1 MAKKAFVKITGITQA
16 RDNALKFLNQTKKD
30 SKILETEGKFAA
42 DQIRDRTEGRQ
53 EQYKQKD
60 LANVTIEARKIYA
73 GFYDTSPLAI
83 PKRSNLTLT
92 GQLLGAIKHKV
103 NSAASEIIIYLTDN
117 RRNRK
122 IPDSIIQEMYDG
134 IIDKDRNA
142 TNSKRKDPKVKDKL
156 IALFLLKNQKEKT
169 NNEIKNDLEAKGRR
183 FLFISDRL
191 KANLEERIVKELK
204 RRLDLYN
211 KIKRKLSL

>member
-142 TNSKRKDPKVKDKL
+142 TNSKRKNPKVKDKL
-156 IALFLLKNQKEKT
+156 TAIFLLKNQKDKT
-169 NNEIKNDLEAKGRR
+169 NNEIKKDLEDKGRR
-183 FLFISDRL
+183 FMFLSDRL
-191 KANLEERIVKELK
+191 KTTLENRLVKELK

>member
-1 MAKKAFVKITGITQA
+1 MAKKATVKITGLGQA
-16 RDNALKFLNQTKKD
+16 RDNALKFLNESKKD
-30 SKILETEGKFAA
+30 SKILNTEGQFTA

-53 EQYKQKD
+53 EQYKQND
-60 LANVTIEARKIYA
+60 LKNVTVEARKIYA

-142 TNSKRKDPKVKDKL
+142 TNSKRKNPKVKDKL
-156 IALFLLKNQKEKT
+156 TAIFLLKNQKDKT
-169 NNEIKNDLEAKGRR
+169 NNEIRKDLEDKGRR
-183 FLFISDRL
+183 FMFLSDRL
-191 KANLEERIVKELK
+191 KATLEARLVKELK
-204 RRLDLYN
+204 RRLAIYG

>member
-1 MAKKAFVKITGITQA
+1 MAKKATVKITGIAQA
-16 RDNALKFLNQTKKD
+16 RDNALKFLNTTKKD
-30 SKILETEGKFAA
+30 SKILETEGKFTA

-53 EQYKQKD
+53 EEYKQKD

-103 NSAASEIIIYLTDN
+103 NSAASEIIIYLSDN

-142 TNSKRKDPKVKDKL
+142 TNSKRKNPKVKDKL
-156 IALFLLKNQKEKT
+156 TAIFLLKNQKDKT
-169 NNEIKNDLEAKGRR
+169 NNEIRKDLEDKGRR
-183 FLFISDRL
+183 FMFLSDRL
-191 KANLEERIVKELK
+191 KATLEARLVKELK
-204 RRLDLYN
+204 RRLAIYD

>member
-1 MAKKAFVKITGITQA
+1 MAKKATVRITGLEQA
-16 RDNALKFLNQTKKD
+16 KNNALKFLNTTKKD
-30 SKILETEGKFAA
+30 SKILETEGQFAA

-53 EQYKQKD
+53 EEYKQKD
-60 LANVTIEARKIYA
+60 IANVTVEARKIYA

-103 NSAASEIIIYLTDN
+103 NSAASEIIIYLSDN

-142 TNSKRKDPKVKDKL
+142 TNSKRKNPKVKDKL
-156 IALFLLKNQKEKT
+156 TAIFLLKNQKDKT
-169 NNEIKNDLEAKGRR
+169 NNEIRKDLESRGRK
-183 FLFISDRL
+183 FFFISERL
-191 KANLEERIVKELK
+191 RTNLENRLVKELR
-204 RRLDLYN
+204 RRLAIYN

>member
-1 MAKKAFVKITGITQA
+1 MAKKATVKITGIAQA
-16 RDNALKFLNQTKKD
+16 RDSALKFLNTTKKD
-30 SKILETEGKFAA
+30 SKILNTEGQFTA
-42 DQIRDRTEGRQ
+42 DQIRDRTEGRL
-53 EQYKQKD
+53 EEYKQKD
-60 LANVTIEARKIYA
+60 LANVTVEARKIYA
-73 GFYDTSPLAI
+73 GFYDTSPLAV

-103 NSAASEIIIYLTDN
+103 NSAASEIIIYLSDN

-142 TNSKRKDPKVKDKL
+142 TNSKRKNPKVKDKL
-156 IALFLLKNQKEKT
+156 TAIFLLKNQKDKT
-169 NNEIKNDLEAKGRR
+169 NNEIKKDLESRGRR
-183 FLFISDRL
+183 FLFISERL
-191 KANLEERIVKELK
+191 RTNLENRLVKELK

>member
-1 MAKKAFVKITGITQA
+1 MAKKATVKITGLGQA
-16 RDNALKFLNQTKKD
+16 RDNALKFLNESKKD
-30 SKILETEGKFAA
+30 SKILNTEGQFTA
-42 DQIRDRTEGRQ
+42 DQIRNRTAGRQ
-53 EQYKQKD
+53 EEYKQND
-60 LANVTIEARKIYA
+60 LKNVTVEARKIYA

-142 TNSKRKDPKVKDKL
+142 TNSKRKNPKVKDKL
-156 IALFLLKNQKEKT
+156 TAIFLLKNQKDKT
-169 NNEIKNDLEAKGRR
+169 NNEIRKDLEDKGRR
-183 FLFISDRL
+183 FMFLSDRL
-191 KANLEERIVKELK
+191 KATLEARLVKELK
-204 RRLDLYN
+204 RRLAIYN
-211 KIKRKLSL
+211 KIRRKLSL

>member
-103 NSAASEIIIYLTDN
+103 NSAASEIIIYLSDN

-142 TNSKRKDPKVKDKL
+142 TNSKRKNPKVKDKL
-156 IALFLLKNQKEKT
+156 TAIFLLKNQKDKT
-169 NNEIKNDLEAKGRR
+169 NNEIKKDLEDKGRR
-183 FLFISDRL
+183 FMFLSDRL
-191 KANLEERIVKELK
+191 KTTLENRLVKELK

>member
-1 MAKKAFVKITGITQA
+1 MAKKATVRITGLEQA
-16 RDNALKFLNQTKKD
+16 KNNALKFLNTTKKD
-30 SKILETEGKFAA
+30 SKILETEGKFTA

-53 EQYKQKD
+53 EEYKQND
-60 LANVTIEARKIYA
+60 LKNVTIEARKIYA

-142 TNSKRKDPKVKDKL
+142 TNSKRKNPKVKDKL
-156 IALFLLKNQKEKT
+156 TAIFLLKNQKDKT
-169 NNEIKNDLEAKGRR
+169 NNEIRKDLEDKGRR
-183 FLFISDRL
+183 FMFLSDRL
-191 KANLEERIVKELK
+191 KTTLENRLVKELK

>member
-30 SKILETEGKFAA
+30 AKILETEGKFAA
-42 DQIRDRTEGRQ
+42 DQIRNRTAGRQ
-53 EQYKQKD
+53 DEYKQDD

-73 GFYDTSPLAI
+73 GFYDTSPLAK
-83 PKRSNLTLT
+83 PKTSNLTLT
-92 GQLLGAIKHKV
+92 GHLLSAIKHKT
-103 NSAASEIIIYLTDN
+103 NSATTEIIIFLTEN

-122 IPDSIIQEMYDG
+122 IPDSIIKEKYNE

-156 IALFLLKNQKEKT
+156 TALFLLKNQKDKT
-169 NNEIKNDLEAKGRR
+169 NNEIKEDLEAKGRR
-183 FLFISDRL
+183 FLFLSDRL
-191 KANLEERIVKELK
+191 KTTLENRLVKELK

>member
-1 MAKKAFVKITGITQA
+1 MAKKTTVRITGLAQA
-16 RDNALKFLNQTKKD
+16 RDNALKFLNTTKKD
-30 SKILETEGKFAA
+30 SKVLETEGKFTA

-53 EQYKQKD
+53 EEYKQKD

-83 PKRSNLTLT
+83 PKRSNLSLT

-103 NSAASEIIIYLTDN
+103 NSTASEIIIYLSDN

-142 TNSKRKDPKVKDKL
+142 TNSKRKNPKIKDKL
-156 IALFLLKNQKEKT
+156 TAIFLLKNQKDKT
-169 NNEIKNDLEAKGRR
+169 NNEIRKDLEAKGRKFM
-183 FLFISDRL
+183 FLSERL
-191 KANLEERIVKELK
+191 KVTLENRLVKELK
-204 RRLDLYN
+204 RRLSIYN

>member
-1 MAKKAFVKITGITQA
+1 MAKKATVKITGLGQA
-16 RDNALKFLNQTKKD
+16 RDNALKFLNATKKD
-30 SKILETEGKFAA
+30 SQILNIEGKFTS

-53 EQYKQKD
+53 EEYKQKD
-60 LANVTIEARKIYA
+60 LSNVTVEARKIYA
-73 GFYDTSPLAI
+73 GFYETSPLAI

-103 NSAASEIIIYLTDN
+103 NSAASEIIIYLSDN

-122 IPDSIIQEMYDG
+122 IPDSIVQEMYDG

-142 TNSKRKDPKVKDKL
+142 TNSKRKNPKIKDKL
-156 IALFLLKNQKEKT
+156 TAIFLLKNQKDKT

>member
-30 SKILETEGKFAA
+30 AKILETEGKFAA

-53 EQYKQKD
+53 EQYKQND

-73 GFYDTSPLAI
+73 GFYDTSPLAL

-103 NSAASEIIIYLTDN
+103 NSAASEIIIYLSDN

-142 TNSKRKDPKVKDKL
+142 TNSKRKNPKVKDKL
-156 IALFLLKNQKEKT
+156 TAIFLLKNQKDKT
-169 NNEIKNDLEAKGRR
+169 NNEIRKDLEDKGRR
-183 FLFISDRL
+183 FMFLSDRL
-191 KANLEERIVKELK
+191 KTTLENRLVKELK

>member
-16 RDNALKFLNQTKKD
+16 RDNALKFLDQTKKD
-30 SKILETEGKFAA
+30 AKILETEGQFAA
-42 DQIRDRTEGRQ
+42 DQIRKRTRGRQ
-53 EQYKQKD
+53 DEYKQDD
-60 LANVTIEARKIYA
+60 LANVTVEARKIYA
-73 GFYDTSPLAI
+73 GFYDTSPLAK
-83 PKRSNLTLT
+83 PKTSNLTLT
-92 GQLLGAIKHKV
+92 GQLLSAIKHKT
-103 NSAASEIIIYLTDN
+103 NSATAEIIIFLTEN

-122 IPDSIIQEMYDG
+122 IPDSIIKEKYNE

-156 IALFLLKNQKEKT
+156 TALFLLKNQKEKT

-183 FLFISDRL
+183 FLFLSDRL

>member
-53 EQYKQKD
+53 EQYKQND
-60 LANVTIEARKIYA
+60 LKNVTVEARKIYA

-103 NSAASEIIIYLTDN
+103 NSAASEIIIYLSDN

-142 TNSKRKDPKVKDKL
+142 TNSKRKNPKVKDKL
-156 IALFLLKNQKEKT
+156 TAIFLLKNQKDKT
-169 NNEIKNDLEAKGRR
+169 NNEIKKDLEDKGRR
-183 FLFISDRL
+183 FMFLSDRL
-191 KANLEERIVKELK
+191 KTTLENRLVKELK